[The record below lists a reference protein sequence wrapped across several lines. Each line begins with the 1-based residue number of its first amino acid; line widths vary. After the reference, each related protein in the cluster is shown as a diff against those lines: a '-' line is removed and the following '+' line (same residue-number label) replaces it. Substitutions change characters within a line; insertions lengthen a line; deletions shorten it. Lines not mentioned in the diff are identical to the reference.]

1 MINDSEEAE
10 VIEDTPGAKPRFTP
24 VIVLS
29 VLLGMLVM
37 VVALGSFFAYQRG
50 RAVNAEMQ
58 LLKNE
63 LKERNRVH
71 DDLQTQIEAL
81 SRQMAVLKEYSV
93 ARSSAVGPLRETPQN
108 REAKADVKADA
119 KADAGAAVVQS
130 TPPVAAVA
138 SPAGGKPV
146 AGDKPAVAGKPPAS
160 VPAVLPA
167 VSSPPEPPKVSRS
180 KPEGLSCELVGKSA
194 EEQAAI
200 LKRCVGLMD
209 APKDAKGR
217 K

>member
-93 ARSSAVGPLRETPQN
+93 ARSSAAGQVRETPQN

-119 KADAGAAVVQS
+119 DATVVQS
-130 TPPVAAVA
+130 PPPVAAVA
-138 SPAGGKPV
+138 SPASDKPV
-146 AGDKPAVAGKPPAS
+146 ANDKPAVAGKPQAS

-167 VSSPPEPPKVSRS
+167 VSPPLEPPRVRRS

-209 APKDAKGR
+209 APKDAKGQ

>member
-1 MINDSEEAE
+1 MINDSEETE
-10 VIEDTPGAKPRFTP
+10 VVEDTPVVKPRFTP

-29 VLLGMLVM
+29 VLLGMLM
-37 VVALGSFFAYQRG
+37 TVVAVGSLLSYQRG

-58 LLKNE
+58 ALKNE

-93 ARSSAVGPLRETPQN
+93 ARSSAAVRARETKPEA
-108 REAKADVKADA
+108 EAKADAD
-119 KADAGAAVVQS
+119 AAVVQS
-130 TPPVAAVA
+130 LPPVAVGAP
-138 SPAGGKPV
+138 PANDKPV
-146 AGDKPAVAGKPPAS
+146 VSDKPAASDKLQAGAPS
-160 VPAVLPA
+160 VPAPA
-167 VSSPPEPPKVSRS
+167 VSPPPEQPKVKRS
-180 KPEGLSCELVGKSA
+180 KPEGQSCELVGKSA

-209 APKDAKGR
+209 APKDAKSR

>member
-1 MINDSEEAE
+1 VINDSEETE
-10 VIEDTPGAKPRFTP
+10 VVEDTPVVKPRFTP

-29 VLLGMLVM
+29 VLLGMLM
-37 VVALGSFFAYQRG
+37 TVVAVGSLLSYQRG

-58 LLKNE
+58 ALKNE

-93 ARSSAVGPLRETPQN
+93 ARSSAAVRA
-108 REAKADVKADA
+108 REAKPEAEAKANADA
-119 KADAGAAVVQS
+119 TVVQS
-130 TPPVAAVA
+130 PPPVAVGA
-138 SPAGGKPV
+138 PPV
-146 AGDKPAVAGKPPAS
+146 SDKPAAS
-160 VPAVLPA
+160 DKLQVSAPA
-167 VSSPPEPPKVSRS
+167 VSPPAVSPPPEPPRVKRS
-180 KPEGLSCELVGKSA
+180 KPEGQSCELVGKSA

-209 APKDAKGR
+209 APKDAKSR
-217 K
+217 

>member
-10 VIEDTPGAKPRFTP
+10 VVEETPVVKPRFTP

-29 VLLGMLVM
+29 VLLGILMT
-37 VVALGSFFAYQRG
+37 VVAVGSLLSYQRG

-58 LLKNE
+58 ALKNE

-71 DDLQTQIEAL
+71 DDLQAQIEAL

-93 ARSSAVGPLRETPQN
+93 ARSSAAVRA
-108 REAKADVKADA
+108 REAKAEADA
-119 KADAGAAVVQS
+119 AAVQS
-130 TPPVAAVA
+130 GTPPVAVVA
-138 SPAGGKPV
+138 PPASDTPVAGGKPQ
-146 AGDKPAVAGKPPAS
+146 AS
-160 VPAVLPA
+160 VPPAAVPP
-167 VSSPPEPPKVSRS
+167 PPETPKVKRS
-180 KPEGLSCELVGKSA
+180 KPEGQSCELVGKSA

-209 APKDAKGR
+209 APGEAKGR